1 MTPPCRAP
9 YPTERSR
16 WTSSPQQGYTGCM
29 FILLVAAALAQDV
42 SPMADAHA
50 FTETV
55 QQDDWTMHWS
65 TFLTGVDDIAN
76 PDDGPTP
83 LNHEAAAAIAL
94 AVTAVEAEGHD
105 VSVLDDDIRAQLVRR
120 MPLRRAYDHQSLEM
134 GATYREA
141 LAQAVTTLGRDP
153 RALCIELRAVRA
165 RFETGEHDFAISA
178 LSGLDGQSSHPY
190 DVAVVQHLHGQL
202 LLKEGDA
209 AAALPLLLAARAV
222 YDPDAK
228 RVQRAPT
235 LDRALLWDDLAR
247 AYDVLGETKP
257 AKRARKHWKK
267 AVKLGP
273 SDSLWF
279 SDQERLSVV
288 LEEPFQ
294 GTCWD
299 GDTWWSQV
307 REGER

>member
-1 MTPPCRAP
+1 MQRTLP
-9 YPTERSR
+9 YTALW
-16 WTSSPQQGYTGCM
+16 WTSSLHQGYTARM
-29 FILLVAAALAQDV
+29 LTLIIAAALAQDV

-50 FTETV
+50 FTDTV
-55 QQDDWTMHWS
+55 GQEDWTTHW
-65 TFLTGVDDIAN
+65 TAFVTGVDDVAN
-76 PDDGPTP
+76 PEDGPTP
-83 LNHEAAAAIAL
+83 LNHEAAAALAL

-105 VSVLDDDIRAQLVRR
+105 VSVVDDDIRAQLVRR
-120 MPLRRAYDHQSLEM
+120 MPLRRAYDAQSLEM

-141 LAQAVTTLGRDP
+141 LAQAVTALGRDP

-165 RFETGEHDFAISA
+165 RFETGEHELALDV
-178 LSGLDGQSSHPY
+178 LSGLDSQYSHPY
-190 DVAVVQHLHGQL
+190 DIAVVQHLHGQL
-202 LLKEGDA
+202 LLKQGDA
-209 AAALPLLLAARAV
+209 AAALPLLLAARDV

-235 LDRALLWDDLAR
+235 LDRTLLWDDLAR
-247 AYDVLGETKP
+247 TYDVLGETKL
-257 AKRARKHWKK
+257 AKKARKQWKK

-273 SDSLWF
+273 SDSLWL

-299 GDTWWSQV
+299 GDSWWSQV
-307 REGER
+307 REGAQ

>member
-1 MTPPCRAP
+1 
-9 YPTERSR
+9 
-16 WTSSPQQGYTGCM
+16 M
-29 FILLVAAALAQDV
+29 FALLLAAALAQDL

-50 FTETV
+50 FADTV
-55 QQDDWTMHWS
+55 GQDDWGTHWS
-65 TFLTGVDDIAN
+65 TFLTSVDDIAN

-94 AVTAVEAEGHD
+94 AVTAVESHGHD
-105 VSVLDDDIRAQLVRR
+105 VSVVDDAIRAQLVRR
-120 MPLRRAYDHQSLEM
+120 MPLRRAYDDQSIEM

-141 LAQAVTTLGRDP
+141 LAQAVTSLGRDP

-165 RFETGEHDFAISA
+165 RYETGEHDLA
-178 LSGLDGQSSHPY
+178 LRVLSDLQSGYSHPY
-190 DVAVVQHLHGQL
+190 DVAVVQHLRGQL
-202 LLKEGDA
+202 LLKKGDA
-209 AAALPLLLAARAV
+209 AAALPLLLAARDV
-222 YDPDAK
+222 YDPAAK

-235 LDRALLWDDLAR
+235 LDRTLLWDDLAR
-247 AYDVLGETKP
+247 TYDALGEEKL
-257 AKRARKHWKK
+257 AKKARKKWKK

-279 SDQERLSVV
+279 ADQERLTIV

-299 GDTWWSQV
+299 GDAWWRQV